1 MGDPRKT
8 RRKYSTPG
16 HPWQKE
22 RIDRENKLSDD
33 YGLKNKKELWR
44 HDSMLKQFKI
54 QAKDLIS
61 RDDKQAEIEQK
72 LFMQRLEKLNLMPAD
87 SKLEKVL
94 ELKLENILNR
104 RLQTMLVKK
113 GLARTLTQAR
123 QFVVH
128 GHVTVNGNVVDIP
141 SYLLNAAE
149 ESTIQFDPKSPLSDS
164 EHPERQLKSKGSKAN
179 KEEEKKEEEKEEIKI
194 EKVKEEPKEEVAETK
209 E

>member
-22 RIDRENKLSDD
+22 RIDRENKLSED

-72 LFMQRLEKLNLMPAD
+72 LFMLRLEKLNLLPAD

-94 ELKLENILNR
+94 ELKLENILDR

-149 ESTIQFDPKSPLSDS
+149 ESTIQFDPKSSLSDP

-179 KEEEKKEEEKEEIKI
+179 KEEEKKEE
-194 EKVKEEPKEEVAETK
+194 VKEEEKKEVVETK

>member
-1 MGDPRKT
+1 MGDPRKH

-16 HPWQKE
+16 HPWQKD
-22 RIDRENKLSDD
+22 RIDRENKLSED

-44 HDSMLKQFKI
+44 HDSMLKQFKT

-72 LFMQRLEKLNLMPAD
+72 LFMQRLEKLNFLSAD

-94 ELKLENILNR
+94 ELKLENILDR

-113 GLARTLTQAR
+113 GLARTFTQAR

-128 GHVTVNGNVVDIP
+128 GHITINGNVVDVP
-141 SYLLNAAE
+141 SYILNAAE
-149 ESTIQFDPKSPLSDS
+149 ESAIQFDSKSPLSDS

-179 KEEEKKEEEKEEIKI
+179 KEEEKEEEKEEAK
-194 EKVKEEPKEEVAETK
+194 EVVKEEEMETK

>member
-1 MGDPRKT
+1 MGDPRKH
-8 RRKYSTPG
+8 RRKYSKPG

-22 RIDRENKLSDD
+22 RIDRESKLSED

-61 RDDKQAEIEQK
+61 RSDKQAEIEK
-72 LFMQRLEKLNLMPAD
+72 GLFMKRLEKLSLLQSN

-94 ELKLENILNR
+94 ELKLENLLDR

-113 GLARTLTQAR
+113 GLARTMSQAR

-128 GHVTVNGNVVDIP
+128 GHILINGKLIDVP
-141 SYLLNAAE
+141 SYLLSASE
-149 ESTIQFDPKSPLSDS
+149 ESAIEFDQKSPFSDS
-164 EHPERQLKSKGSKAN
+164 EHPERQPKSKDIKSQKA
-179 KEEEKKEEEKEEIKI
+179 
-194 EKVKEEPKEEVAETK
+194 EEPKESKEEVK
-209 E
+209 EKE

>member
-1 MGDPRKT
+1 MGDPRKH

-22 RIDRENKLSDD
+22 RIDRENKLSED

-44 HDSMLKQFKI
+44 HDSMLKQFKT

-72 LFMQRLEKLNLMPAD
+72 LFLQRLEKLNLLPAD

-94 ELKLENILNR
+94 ELKLENILDR

-113 GLARTLTQAR
+113 GLARTYTQAR

-128 GHVTVNGNVVDIP
+128 GHITINGNVVDVP

-149 ESTIQFDPKSPLSDS
+149 ESAIQFDSKSPLSDT
-164 EHPERQLKSKGSKAN
+164 EHPERQLKTKGLKP
-179 KEEEKKEEEKEEIKI
+179 KEEEKEE
-194 EKVKEEPKEEVAETK
+194 EKEEAKEEKMETK

>member
-1 MGDPRKT
+1 MGDPRKH

-22 RIDRENKLSDD
+22 RIDRENKLSED

-61 RDDKQAEIEQK
+61 RNDKQAEVEQK
-72 LFMQRLEKLNLMPAD
+72 LFMQRLEKLNLLPAD

-94 ELKLENILNR
+94 ELKLENILDR

-113 GLARTLTQAR
+113 GLARTMTQAR

-128 GHVTVNGNVVDIP
+128 GHVIINGNVVDVP

-149 ESTIQFDPKSPLSDS
+149 ESAIQFDPKSPLSDA
-164 EHPERQLKSKGSKAN
+164 EHPERQLKSKGSKTN
-179 KEEEKKEEEKEEIKI
+179 KEEAKKEAKEEEM
-194 EKVKEEPKEEVAETK
+194 ETK